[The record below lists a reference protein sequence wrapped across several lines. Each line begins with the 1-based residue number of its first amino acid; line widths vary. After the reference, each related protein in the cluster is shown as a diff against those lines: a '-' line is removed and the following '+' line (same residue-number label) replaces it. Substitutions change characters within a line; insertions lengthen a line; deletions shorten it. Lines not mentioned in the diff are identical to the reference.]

1 MLYSELQCSEAIHK
15 AVERMGFAEM
25 TEIQEKTI
33 PVMMA
38 GYDVIAKAPTGT
50 GKTCAFGIP
59 VAEHILPENKYPQA
73 VIMAPTRELAQQI
86 AQELEELTY
95 FMPEVQV
102 ACVYGGANMEKQA
115 KRLAEGCQIVV
126 ATPGRL
132 MDHYKHHSID
142 ISHVTQIVLDEADEM
157 LNMGFYKDVKYIID
171 LMKHRESLSMFSAT
185 ISREVLD
192 IGWLYQHNAAEV
204 SVQPVEDSSP
214 KIAQYKLLTTGRDKL
229 ADLAQII
236 ISKDYKRVMVFCNTK
251 YNTGMLANQLA
262 RLHFNVDCLHGDLS
276 QAERNRIMQ
285 RFKAGEINVLVAT
298 DVAARGIDV
307 SDVDAVINYDVP
319 EENEHYT
326 HRIGRTGRA
335 RKQGASY
342 LFYTKEE
349 QKRVDQLL
357 RLTRNTDDCKSVKF
371 DFNHEKLTA
380 FEDSGFVNFNFVNGG
395 MGSLSYSTAVWDKNL
410 ESSMLIVAENG
421 SVKIGGQYMNEVEY
435 CHIKDYE
442 MPELAPTNPGNDY
455 GPYKGSA
462 QNHNFVIRNVV
473 NVLSGAPGEIITTNV
488 LEGMK
493 VVDII
498 RRIYA
503 GKSVK

>member
-1 MLYSELQCSEAIHK
+1 MQYSELQCSEAIHK

-33 PVMMA
+33 PVMLA
-38 GYDVIAKAPTGT
+38 GRDVIAKAPTGT

-59 VAEHILPENKYPQA
+59 VAEHIDAALKAPQA

-86 AQELEELTY
+86 AEELTALTY
-95 FMPEVQV
+95 FMPEVEV

-132 MDHYKHHSID
+132 MDHYKHHNID
-142 ISHVTQIVLDEADEM
+142 LSHVTQIVLDEADEM
-157 LNMGFYKDVKYIID
+157 LNMGFYKDVRGIID
-171 LMKHRESLSMFSAT
+171 LLKSRESLSMFSAT

-204 SVQPVEDSSP
+204 DVQPVQESSP

-335 RKQGASY
+335 KREGASY
-342 LFYTKEE
+342 LFYTKDE
-349 QKRVDQLL
+349 QKRVDTLL
-357 RLTRNTDDCKSVKF
+357 RLTRNTDDCRSVHF
-371 DFNHEKLTA
+371 DFNHEKLVV
-380 FEDSGFVNFNFVNGG
+380 EEKQNVDKFN
-395 MGSLSYSTAVWDKNL
+395 
-410 ESSMLIVAENG
+410 
-421 SVKIGGQYMNEVEY
+421 
-435 CHIKDYE
+435 IKCY
-442 MPELAPTNPGNDY
+442 
-455 GPYKGSA
+455 
-462 QNHNFVIRNVV
+462 F
-473 NVLSGAPGEIITTNV
+473 
-488 LEGMK
+488 
-493 VVDII
+493 
-498 RRIYA
+498 
-503 GKSVK
+503 